1 MSMFSTPAYAQDAT
15 GGMLGGGLAG
25 ITQFLPIVLIFVVF
39 YFLLIRPQQQRQK
52 ALKAMVAAVKR
63 GDRVVTAG
71 GIVGTVQRVRDGT
84 DEIEVEI
91 APNVRVQVIRDTIGS
106 VLKPPGAA
114 NDSAPVAPKK
124 EG

>member
-1 MSMFSTPAYAQDAT
+1 MFSTPAYAQDAT
-15 GGMLGGGLAG
+15 GGMFGGGLAG

-52 ALKAMVAAVKR
+52 ALKAMVSAVKR

-71 GIVGTVQRVRDGT
+71 GIVGTVQRVREGT

-91 APNVRVQVIRDTIGS
+91 APNVRVQVIRDTISS
-106 VLKPPGAA
+106 VVRPPGAA
-114 NDSAPVAPKK
+114 NDTAPVSARKD
-124 EG
+124 